1 MPKRD
6 DILHDDEDSDYYFSE
21 DEIVIVPGVKS
32 YKLFSYESDTDETF
46 SDTEY
51 DEDGNVIFT
60 LVDSRDLI
68 PLVTE
73 YNGPGFI
80 ELERPPP
87 PTIPLIYTANF
98 PRWGEYLDN
107 QTEPVEIPKPEPI
120 IQIPVT
126 KKQPVKVWSVCEQ
139 DKSINLCSIQQEEE
153 QAKIIPP
160 KPPTPPSLPRNNNS
174 NRLLSRSPKDTPK
187 DTPKLKSL
195 LTRQDDS
202 KIDSRRDSRH
212 DNRQD
217 SRHDNRQD
225 SRHDSRHDNRQDS
238 RHENRHDSRH
248 DNRQDSRQDSSR
260 QRDSRPR
267 LLGNKGSKID
277 EHANKTYTRRFDL
290 LCYNKEGHD
299 SACKHVHNL
308 EQWKPKTCKF
318 ADCHKMISCPF
329 FHETKESKVEY
340 IKRSVNIKD
349 SFFAKHKK
357 EFGILYF
364 S

>member
-1 MPKRD
+1 MPKRN
-6 DILHDDEDSDYYFSE
+6 DILHDDEDSDYCFSE
-21 DEIVIVPGVKS
+21 DEIDIIPGVKS
-32 YKLFSYESDTDETF
+32 YKPFSYESDTDETF

-87 PTIPLIYTANF
+87 PTIPLIFTANF
-98 PRWGEYLDN
+98 PRWGEYLEEFVDCKPEMKPAPIIKIPEN
-107 QTEPVEIPKPEPI
+107 KKEPVKFWTVPD
-120 IQIPVT
+120 QG
-126 KKQPVKVWSVCEQ
+126 
-139 DKSINLCSIQQEEE
+139 KSIDLCSIQQEEE
-153 QAKIIPP
+153 KAKIIPP
-160 KPPTPPSLPRNNNS
+160 TPPSAPRNNNS

-202 KIDSRRDSRH
+202 KIDSRRESRQDSRH

-225 SRHDSRHDNRQDS
+225 SRHDNRQDNRHDNRHDNRQDS
-238 RHENRHDSRH
+238 RH
-248 DNRQDSRQDSSR
+248 DNRQS
-260 QRDSRPR
+260 DSRPR

-277 EHANKTYTRRFDL
+277 EHANKSYTRRFDL

-318 ADCHKMISCPF
+318 ADCHKMVSCPF